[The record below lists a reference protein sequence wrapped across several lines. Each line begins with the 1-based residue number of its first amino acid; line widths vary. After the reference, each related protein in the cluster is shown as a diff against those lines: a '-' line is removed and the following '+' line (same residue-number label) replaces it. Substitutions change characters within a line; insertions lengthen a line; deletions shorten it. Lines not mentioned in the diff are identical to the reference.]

1 MNSVPLNSNTSNIL
15 QKIFVKK
22 MKADMESKVNQSEL
36 SFESSYVRKT
46 STTFI
51 NNENFRVK
59 GISKFMRYIF
69 ILVICQ
75 L

>member
-1 MNSVPLNSNTSNIL
+1 
-15 QKIFVKK
+15 